1 MTIKVTVQ
9 EERNKGCAMMI
20 DAVTVFNALYYI
32 FPAYCANAAP
42 VIFGGG
48 RPIDGGRKFIDGKPI
63 LGSHKTI
70 RGFLSGVI
78 VGTLVG
84 WAQEVLA
91 PQVGLTRGSV
101 ILGLALSLGALTGDL
116 LGSFIKRRLDLK
128 PREAFPIS
136 DQLSFVLV
144 ALLFSLAVHPP
155 PTRYILIILL
165 LTPLIHVISN
175 VIAHLL
181 HIKRRPW

>member
-1 MTIKVTVQ
+1 MH
-9 EERNKGCAMMI
+9 MMI
-20 DAVTVFNALYYI
+20 DAITIFNALYYI

-70 RGFLSGVI
+70 RGFVSGMI

-84 WAQEVLA
+84 WAQEALA

-101 ILGLALSLGALTGDL
+101 VLGLLLSLGALTGDL
-116 LGSFIKRRLDLK
+116 LGSFIKRRLNLK
-128 PREAFPIS
+128 PGEAFPIS
-136 DQLSFVLV
+136 DQLSFVVV
-144 ALLFSLAVHPP
+144 ALLFSLPVKPP
-155 PTRYILIILL
+155 PISYVLIILI
-165 LTPLIHVISN
+165 LTPLIHMLSN
-175 VIAHLL
+175 IIAHLL
-181 HIKRRPW
+181 HIKGRPW